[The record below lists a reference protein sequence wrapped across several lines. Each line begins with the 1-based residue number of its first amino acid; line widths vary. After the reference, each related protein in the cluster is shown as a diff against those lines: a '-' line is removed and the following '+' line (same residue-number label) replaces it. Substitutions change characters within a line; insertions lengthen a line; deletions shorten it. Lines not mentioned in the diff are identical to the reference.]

1 MCVVL
6 PVGLWGAMASRAG
19 ERNRPRNALR
29 AHKIHPL
36 SSTRTAPR
44 TTPLI
49 AFRHL
54 HRSPPPLT
62 ASTRGRRNIVRRR
75 RRSAPPATPDD
86 LPSPPSPLPPSWPP
100 LASAVALEGASLSR
114 RVPSPL
120 AAKTPARPG
129 LYRSRLSAS
138 FDARRSQLRSR
149 GRIVERRAALLSG
162 AARHC
167 ATLIQPHISLLRP
180 RTDARSPTSPLRSL
194 SPIDARLAPRFP
206 AHPI

>member
-1 MCVVL
+1 MCC
-6 PVGLWGAMASRAG
+6 PSCGLLGSYGSSRAG
-19 ERNRPRNALR
+19 ERNRTRNAAR

-62 ASTRGRRNIVRRR
+62 ASNERPPKYRPPASALGSSRHSRRPALAALAAPTVVAAPRLGRRARRR
-75 RRSAPPATPDD
+75 I
-86 LPSPPSPLPPSWPP
+86 P
-100 LASAVALEGASLSR
+100 LASGSVAPRCENSSAPWPVSLATVGLLR
-114 RVPSPL
+114 R
-120 AAKTPARPG
+120 TPC
-129 LYRSRLSAS
+129 
-138 FDARRSQLRSR
+138 SQLRSR
-149 GRIVERRAALLSG
+149 GRIFERRAALLSG

-194 SPIDARLAPRFP
+194 SPIGPRFSNP
-206 AHPI
+206 PI

>member
-1 MCVVL
+1 
-6 PVGLWGAMASRAG
+6 MAPHEQEKEIVRG
-19 ERNRPRNALR
+19 TLCRD
-29 AHKIHPL
+29 KIHPL

-62 ASTRGRRNIVRRR
+62 ASNER
-75 RRSAPPATPDD
+75 PPKYRPPASPLGSSATPDD

-180 RTDARSPTSPLRSL
+180 RSDTRSPTSPLRSL
-194 SPIDARLAPRFP
+194 SPLDAHLGPRFSAQP
-206 AHPI
+206 T